1 VSAELGKDE
10 AEVTMELIMIVNNA
24 KHIIWLAVNYL
35 GMKGEMVL
43 RFHRMRLLQGLS
55 GFILVFLI
63 LHSITSP
70 STVSS
75 SSTSPWT
82 WVCSQQQ
89 KICLKQRMN
98 QSLSSQSESSCRLQC
113 SPENYLWPLPTIF
126 SIEEKFRSFN
136 PDNLVEDI
144 KAPTKV
150 KYLVRDALAWQ
161 VEKLVKHRKVEYS
174 PVETNIQIEIKSDL
188 IKPNLYMNEEYSLVI
203 KEGGKN
209 NILVEIR
216 AETYFGA
223 RHGLETMFQLA
234 QYDKFTLN
242 YLISSSVNIIDKPY
256 YPHRGVMLDTA
267 RNFIPVHKIKTM
279 IDSMSYSKLNVF
291 HWHITD
297 SQSFPL
303 VMDSLP
309 QFAEY
314 GSYSPEETYS
324 PWEVEDIVSYAA
336 RKGVRVLPELDTP
349 AHVGAGWDSVDP
361 SYTLCVNKEPWTDW
375 CVEPPCGQL
384 NPASKGMYNL
394 LENIYREMVTMFG
407 DTQFHM
413 GGDEIH
419 VGCWNTSHDVTEW
432 LRQRGRGREEDDFIF
447 IWNHFLQESVRRI
460 KKAGMTEPNLVLWNN
475 GMTKAE
481 HIHYLDPDLF
491 AIQLWTNSRDLSDQ
505 TIKTVAEKGFKMIF
519 SNYDSTYLDCGFGG
533 WVSDGNNW
541 CAPYKEWQLQHQNN
555 PLRILEERNLSNLE
569 EAKANILG
577 GEVALWTEQAD
588 SDSMMSRIEPRAAAY
603 GEQLWRGPITGGWLE
618 AERRMV
624 RHRVRLVDRG
634 VGAETLT
641 HGWCRQ
647 NEGKCVL
654 GAGLD
659 TDTEF

>member
-1 VSAELGKDE
+1 MRLVQSVGG
-10 AEVTMELIMIVNNA
+10 
-24 KHIIWLAVNYL
+24 LAV
-35 GMKGEMVL
+35 VL
-43 RFHRMRLLQGLS
+43 LL
-55 GFILVFLI
+55 
-63 LHSITSP
+63 LHSFTSSP
-70 STVSS
+70 VAE
-75 SSTSPWT
+75 STSPWT
-82 WVCSQQQ
+82 WVCSQGE
-89 KICLKQRMN
+89 KICLKQQKN
-98 QSLSSQSESSCRLQC
+98 PSLVSQSLAACRLQC
-113 SPENYLWPLPTIF
+113 SPENYLWPLPETF
-126 SIEEKFRSFN
+126 LVEEKFSSFN
-136 PDNLVEDI
+136 PDNLAEVLI
-144 KAPTKV
+144 APSKEV
-150 KYLVRDALAWQ
+150 QDRISDALAWQ
-161 VEKLVKHRKVEYS
+161 IGKLVKKRNVKYS
-174 PVETNIQIEIKSDL
+174 PVRTNIL
-188 IKPNLYMNEEYSLVI
+188 IGVTSALLKPDISMNEEYSLEI
-203 KEGGKN
+203 REGGKN
-209 NILVEIR
+209 TLEVEIK

-234 QYDKFTLN
+234 QYDQFRQTF
-242 YLISSSVNIIDKPY
+242 LISSGVKITDKPY

-267 RNFIPVHKIKTM
+267 RNFIPVDKIKTM

-303 VMDSLP
+303 ILDSLP
-309 QFAEY
+309 GFAQY
-314 GSYSPEETYS
+314 GAYSQEETYS
-324 PWEVEDIVSYAA
+324 PWEVEDIVRYAA
-336 RKGVRVLPELDTP
+336 RRGVRVLPELDTP
-349 AHVGAGWDSVDP
+349 AHVGAGWEAVDP
-361 SYTLCVNKEPWTDW
+361 SYTLCVNKEPWVDW

-384 NPASKGMYNL
+384 NPAKAGMYDV
-394 LENIYREMVTMFG
+394 LETIYKEMLNIFG

-419 VGCWNTSHDVTEW
+419 VGCWNSSSDVTTW
-432 LRQRGRGREEDDFIF
+432 LSQRGKGREEEDFIF

-460 KKAGMTEPNLVLWNN
+460 KNAGMDEPKLVLWNN

-481 HIHYLDPDLF
+481 HIHLLDPNIF

-505 TIKTVAEKGFKMIF
+505 TIKTVAERGFKMIF

-541 CAPYKEWQLQHQNN
+541 CAPYKEWQLQHQND
-555 PLRILEERNLSNLE
+555 PLKMLEERNLTNLE
-569 EAKANILG
+569 EAQANVLG

-588 SDSMMSRIEPRAAAY
+588 GDSMMSRLEPRAAAY
-603 GEQLWRGPITGGWLE
+603 GEQLWRGPGTGGWLE

-634 VGAETLT
+634 VQAETLT

-659 TDTEF
+659 TDTTF